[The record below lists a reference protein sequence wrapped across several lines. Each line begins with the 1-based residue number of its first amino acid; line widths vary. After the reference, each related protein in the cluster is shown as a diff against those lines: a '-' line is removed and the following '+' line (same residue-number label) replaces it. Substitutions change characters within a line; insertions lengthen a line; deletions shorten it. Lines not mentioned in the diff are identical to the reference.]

1 MDGWPDGR
9 TDGRTDGWT
18 DGKDLGKGVVDKL
31 CDKGID
37 ISEVDIVSADITA
50 NMTGFKDGLVQRIC
64 REGM

>member
-1 MDGWPDGR
+1 M
-9 TDGRTDGWT
+9 
-18 DGKDLGKGVVDKL
+18 VDKL